1 MGTNCNHTA
10 LKCISNVVVYDK
22 TCFCPSDCESTQYVF
37 ETSTAWRTPR
47 DTLMLIKS
55 YSKKNKLLNNIKKEI
70 KELDV
75 MCISP
80 EEKETR
86 LEELKQLNK
95 SIAYTSTMIQFFWK
109 EDTMVSYVRD
119 QHYTIVDMLANFGGV
134 MGCAIGMSLA
144 AACEIIYWL
153 TLKPVAK
160 LLANMTLTGSAK
172 YIYEKIFLFA
182 LLSLFTFTFYQ
193 FRNVYLTFISRHYD
207 INEIVS
213 KKFLPNICINFEY
226 DMSRSYNVN
235 KVIW

>member
-1 MGTNCNHTA
+1 MG
-10 LKCISNVVVYDK
+10 
-22 TCFCPSDCESTQYVF
+22 
-37 ETSTAWRTPR
+37 
-47 DTLMLIKS
+47 
-55 YSKKNKLLNNIKKEI
+55 KNKLLDNIKKEI
-70 KELDV
+70 ANLDA

-160 LLANMTLTGSAK
+160 LLANVTLTGSAK
-172 YIYEKIFLFA
+172 YIYEKIFLLA
-182 LLSLFTFTFYQ
+182 LLSLFTFSFYQ
-193 FRNVYLTFISRHYD
+193 FRNVYLTFLSRGYD
-207 INEIVS
+207 INEIV
-213 KKFLPNICINFEY
+213 
-226 DMSRSYNVN
+226 
-235 KVIW
+235 